1 MQTPLDL
8 IARHQQEMAEQ
19 AVQGERARISNVQR
33 FTAMWLS
40 LGQDCIRAAGS
51 QHRPEIDEALGL
63 ATHRW
68 GRLLDM
74 EQQVIREEQ
83 TLAARGKT
91 RPVQQGDEMLPDR
104 TIAQRDAAY
113 LDETKHR
120 KAALAELKE
129 QAKRERKELEALRR

>member
-1 MQTPLDL
+1 VTQDQFV
-8 IARHQQEMAEQ
+8 ARQREMEEQQREF
-19 AVQGERARISNVQR
+19 ERARVRNVQR
-33 FTAMWLS
+33 FTQMWLS
-40 LGQDCIRAAGS
+40 LGPDCIRAAGS
-51 QHRPEIDEALGL
+51 GHQPEIAEALGL

>member
-1 MQTPLDL
+1 MLTQDQYAQNAAPAAGASCGSRTCRV
-8 IARHQQEMAEQ
+8 A
-19 AVQGERARISNVQR
+19 NVQR
-33 FTAMWLS
+33 FVQMWLT
-40 LGQDCIRAAGS
+40 LGQDCIPAAGS
-51 QHRPEIDEALGL
+51 GHRPEIDEALGL

-74 EQQVIREEQ
+74 EAQIIREEQ

-91 RPVQQGDEMLPDR
+91 LPTQPGDEMLPDR
-104 TIAQRDAAY
+104 TISQRDAAY

-129 QAKRERKELEALRR
+129 QAKREREELEALRR